1 MIELDTTEIHV
12 WLSFCNEINDPLL
25 LDFYLSLLSREE
37 KQQQSRF
44 HFSSLQRRY
53 LVTRAMVRLVLSRY
67 AFVRPE
73 EWRFRV
79 NEYGRPAVLMPHGEE
94 EQIFFNVSHT
104 TGLIVL
110 AVARRRALGVD
121 VENLEASEMPVDVAD
136 RFFASSEVTALLA
149 LPSSQQQDRFF
160 EYWTFKESY
169 IKARGMGLSIPLD
182 KFSFD
187 FPSDRGVTLSIDTTL
202 SDVAENWRFWQFRPR
217 KEYLIAIWN
226 DWKYLSRRSLFEQRY
241 QVNTKP

>member
-1 MIELDTTEIHV
+1 
-12 WLSFCNEINDPLL
+12 
-25 LDFYLSLLSREE
+25 
-37 KQQQSRF
+37 
-44 HFSSLQRRY
+44 
-53 LVTRAMVRLVLSRY
+53 
-67 AFVRPE
+67 
-73 EWRFRV
+73 
-79 NEYGRPAVLMPHGEE
+79 MPHGEE

-217 KEYLIAIWN
+217 KEYLIAICAERLEVSEPQIIVRTTIPGQHEAIASAQFLRTS
-226 DWKYLSRRSLFEQRY
+226 D
-241 QVNTKP
+241 